1 MLFYYVILKLIYILY
16 YQVINRN
23 NYGID
28 DNAKEFGIKVMNQ
41 LALVDAR
48 VLPPPRVHV
57 FLFILKNNLIKT
69 LSAVSPHEIV
79 LFFSLN
85 TISLDENKYVIRR

>member
-57 FLFILKNNLIKT
+57 FYL
-69 LSAVSPHEIV
+69 
-79 LFFSLN
+79 
-85 TISLDENKYVIRR
+85 Y